1 MNKIYQKMYSK
12 NKNLSKSV
20 LGGFTLIE
28 LLVVVLIIGI
38 LAAIAL
44 PQYQTAVAKSR
55 LATLMPIVKSLKDGA
70 EMYRLANGHYPFHT
84 STWVLDALDVSLP
97 GNCVQDNRYTATCGD
112 QKYSLSLS
120 DRASST
126 YMLFAQGY
134 DTKAQIGY
142 LMYFDH
148 SNLPGKVYCLARSSN
163 KAAVSACKSMG
174 GTLDGGDGQW
184 QVCSWTLGGY
194 CNGYV
199 LN

>member
-1 MNKIYQKMYSK
+1 MRK
-12 NKNLSKSV
+12 
-20 LGGFTLIE
+20 GFTLIE

-38 LAAIAL
+38 LAAVAL
-44 PQYQTAVAKSR
+44 PQYQAAVAKSR
-55 LATLMPIVKSLKDGA
+55 LATLMPIVKNLKDGA
-70 EMYRLANGHYPFHT
+70 EMYYLANGHYPFHT
-84 STWVLDALDVSLP
+84 MSDVLGKIGVSLP
-97 GNCVQDNRYTATCGD
+97 GNCVKGNRGATCGD
-112 QKYSLSLS
+112 QSYSLSLT

-134 DTKAQIGY
+134 DKDAQIGY
-142 LMYFDH
+142 LMYLDH
-148 SNLPGKVYCLARSSN
+148 SNLPGKVYCLARSTN
-163 KAAVSACKSMG
+163 KPANNACKSMG

>member
-1 MNKIYQKMYSK
+1 MKK
-12 NKNLSKSV
+12 
-20 LGGFTLIE
+20 GFTLIE

-55 LATLMPIVKSLKDGA
+55 LATLMPVVKGLKDGA
-70 EMYRLANGHYPFHT
+70 ELYRLSNGHYPIR
-84 STWVLDALDVSLP
+84 TWGFVLDQLDISLP
-97 GNCVQDNRYTATCGD
+97 GNCVISGAGATCGD
-112 QKYSLSLS
+112 QSYSLSITDS
-120 DRASST
+120 PTNT

-134 DTKAQIGY
+134 DKDAQIGY
-142 LMYFDH
+142 LMYLDH
-148 SNLPGKVYCLARSSN
+148 SNLPGKVYCLAKYTN
-163 KAAVSACKSMG
+163 KPANSACKSMG

-184 QVCSWTLGGY
+184 QSCSWALGGY

>member
-1 MNKIYQKMYSK
+1 MKK
-12 NKNLSKSV
+12 
-20 LGGFTLIE
+20 GFTLIE

-55 LATLMPIVKSLKDGA
+55 LATLMPIVKRLKDDA
-70 EMYRLANGHYPFHT
+70 ELYRLSSGHYPFHT
-84 STWVLDALDVSLP
+84 GRGLDAISWP
-97 GNCVQDNRYTATCGD
+97 ENCVKNNAYTTTCGD
-112 QKYSLSLS
+112 QNYSLSLS
-120 DRASST
+120 DRASGT
-126 YMLFAQGY
+126 RMLFAQGY

>member
-1 MNKIYQKMYSK
+1 MNKIYQKMCLR

-44 PQYQTAVAKSR
+44 PQYQAAVAKSR

-70 EMYRLANGHYPFHT
+70 EMYRLARGHYPIRTAGF
-84 STWVLDALDVSLP
+84 VLDDLDISVP
-97 GNCVQDNRYTATCGD
+97 DNCTKSGAGATCGD
-112 QKYSLSLS
+112 QSYSLSLT

-148 SNLPGKVYCLARSSN
+148 SNLPGKVYCLAKYTN
-163 KAAVSACKSMG
+163 KAANSVCKSMG